1 MIKLISSIV
10 ISMVS
15 NKVYIG
21 TVLDMLRLVY
31 PDASD
36 EEIGDLHVRAMKFS
50 PRALIVDSDVHHSH
64 WSIAATMIWLSSLAY
79 SRIDPSHRRTQ
90 SQISIAIGDVSVVTM
105 SKCRKTI
112 GFENLVIHS

>member
-1 MIKLISSIV
+1 
-10 ISMVS
+10 MVS

-36 EEIGDLHVRAMKFS
+36 EEIGDLHVRAMEFS
-50 PRALIVDSDVHHSH
+50 PRKLDIHHSH

-79 SRIDPSHRRTQ
+79 SRMDPVHRRTQ
-90 SQISIAIGDVSVVTM
+90 GQISISIGEVSVVTM
-105 SKCRKTI
+105 SKCRKSI